1 MWCRKWI
8 WDKTKWTLICKTSF
22 KMKNLQLFRTNN
34 SLSNRNTLLEDYS
47 HLCIFIPR
55 ELMNWHDLFH
65 VKEIKLE
72 KRRAF
77 SIFLLKSLIYLT
89 YFHAFELWI
98 RTLKIDWAALRFFLG
113 LSELSELSSF
123 CFKPLAQAGLMY
135 EYLCNFVFSNL
146 VFQHWVKV
154 FKQIFCWNDIYSID
168 SRFLRPELFPMHQP
182 PFR

>member
-22 KMKNLQLFRTNN
+22 KMKNLQLFRANN

-65 VKEIKLE
+65 VKEMKLE

-98 RTLKIDWAALRFFLG
+98 RTLKIGWAALRFFQGSVNLENFH
-113 LSELSELSSF
+113 LS
-123 CFKPLAQAGLMY
+123 
-135 EYLCNFVFSNL
+135 FVLNL
-146 VFQHWVKV
+146 WHKWDWCVSTFVT
-154 FKQIFCWNDIYSID
+154 
-168 SRFLRPELFPMHQP
+168 LF
-182 PFR
+182 FIV

>member
-1 MWCRKWI
+1 
-8 WDKTKWTLICKTSF
+8 
-22 KMKNLQLFRTNN
+22 MKNLQLFRANN

-89 YFHAFELWI
+89 YFHESGHQDIKNWLSCIKVFS
-98 RTLKIDWAALRFFLG
+98 G
-113 LSELSELSSF
+113 LSELSELSSQF
-123 CFKPLAQAGLMY
+123 CFKPLAQAGLMC

-146 VFQHWVKV
+146 VLQHWAKV
-154 FKQIFCWNDIYSID
+154 FKQIFCCNDTYSID
-168 SRFLRPELFPMHQP
+168 LRF
-182 PFR
+182 

>member
-8 WDKTKWTLICKTSF
+8 WDNTKWTLICKTSF
-22 KMKNLQLFRTNN
+22 KMKNLQLFRANN

-47 HLCIFIPR
+47 YLCIFIPR

-98 RTLKIDWAALRFFLG
+98 RTLKIGWAALRFFQGSVNLVNFH
-113 LSELSELSSF
+113 LSFVL
-123 CFKPLAQAGLMY
+123 KPLAQAGLMC
-135 EYLCNFVFSNL
+135 EYLCKFVFSNL
-146 VFQHWVKV
+146 VFQHWAKV
-154 FKQIFCWNDIYSID
+154 FKQIFCCNDTYSID
-168 SRFLRPELFPMHQP
+168 LRF
-182 PFR
+182 